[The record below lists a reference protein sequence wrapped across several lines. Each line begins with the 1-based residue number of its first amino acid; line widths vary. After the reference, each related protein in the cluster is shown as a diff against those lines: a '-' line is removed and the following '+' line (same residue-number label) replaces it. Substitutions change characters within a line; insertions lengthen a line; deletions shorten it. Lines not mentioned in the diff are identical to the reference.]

1 VVLLAKGSTG
11 TYVIYPGYFN
21 VQLTRSSGRRVPRTM
36 AVQDPKTED
45 ILIICKKLGL
55 SPVIE
60 SEKPHPSH
68 WYRFE
73 GRVKVLKKYPKETT
87 LKMIAQRLMKKA

>member
-1 VVLLAKGSTG
+1 MAKGSTG
-11 TYVIYPGYFN
+11 TYVIYPEYFN
-21 VQLTRSSGRRVPRTM
+21 VQLTRSSGRRVPRSM

-45 ILIICKKLGL
+45 ILAASKKLGFF
-55 SPVIE
+55 PVLE

-68 WYRFE
+68 WYLGE
-73 GRVKVLKKYPKETT
+73 GRVKVQKKYSKEAT